1 MSAAA
6 FWDILKESAV
16 ITLVVTAL
24 MLAIEAFNYLLKGR
38 LLEGLR
44 HTRFGQILA
53 SGLLGAIPGCA
64 GGYVGVSMYA
74 RGMFSFGALLA
85 MMVATTGDEAFLML
99 ALFPKRALLLFA
111 ALLLLGIAA
120 GWVVDALSRRKRGDA
135 RYIEDLNR
143 TPAHGESDTLKAR
156 LLHILPHALRV
167 FLWTFGVLLLVGFL
181 QQHVDLGA
189 WIQAHPAF
197 SIGIGILVG
206 LIPQSGPHMAFV
218 TLFADGLLPL
228 PVLVANCIVQEG
240 HAGLPL
246 LSESRS
252 AWLRAK
258 LVKVVLAAIAS
269 AILTL
274 AGL

>member
-1 MSAAA
+1 MSGAIIL
-6 FWDILKESAV
+6 DILKEAAV

-24 MLAIEAFNYLLKGR
+24 MLAIEALDFWLKGR
-38 LLEGLR
+38 MLERLR
-44 HTRFGQILA
+44 RTRIGQVLA
-53 SGLLGAIPGCA
+53 SALLGVIPGCA
-64 GGYVGVSMYA
+64 GGYVSVSMYA

-99 ALFPKRALLLFA
+99 ALFPKKALPIFA
-111 ALLLLGIAA
+111 ALLVLALAA
-120 GWVVDALSRRKRGDA
+120 GWGADALSRRRRGDA
-135 RYIEDLNR
+135 QYIGDFH
-143 TPAHGESDTLKAR
+143 PHGNHSGDTLR
-156 LLHILPHALRV
+156 QSLLHILPHAARV
-167 FLWTFGVLLLVGFL
+167 FLWTFGVLLLVAFL
-181 QQHVDLGA
+181 QEKIDLGT

-197 SIGIGILVG
+197 SIGIAILVG

-228 PVLVANCIVQEG
+228 PVLIANCIVQEG

-246 LSESRS
+246 LSESKS

-258 LVKVVLAAIAS
+258 LIKVCIAVIIS
-269 AILTL
+269 VILTL

>member
-1 MSAAA
+1 MSTEA
-6 FWDILKESAV
+6 FLDILKESAV

-24 MLAIEAFNYLLKGR
+24 MLAIEGFNYLLKGR
-38 LLEGLR
+38 LLDGLR

-64 GGYVGVSMYA
+64 GGYVSVSMYA

-99 ALFPKRALLLFA
+99 ALFPKKALFIFA
-111 ALLLLGIAA
+111 GLLLLGIAA
-120 GWVVDALSRRKRGDA
+120 GWIADAVSRRRRGDA
-135 RYIEDLNR
+135 QYIEDINHK
-143 TPAHGESDTLKAR
+143 PAHGEGDTLKER

-181 QQHVDLGA
+181 QQYVDLGQ
-189 WIQAHPAF
+189 WIKAHPAF
-197 SIGIGILVG
+197 SIGIAILVG

-228 PVLVANCIVQEG
+228 PVLIANCLVQEG

-246 LSESRS
+246 LSESKS

-258 LVKVVLAAIAS
+258 LIKVVLAIVISGA
-269 AILTL
+269 LTL
-274 AGL
+274 LGL